1 MEKRIITIVST
12 ANSNKVELE
21 TDATTLGELKAAM
34 RQANIAYE
42 GMTFYEGL
50 TKSEMIDDASLLP
63 HDVVRNGQTTNNLV
77 FMLTNTNKKIRSG
90 YDRTELY
97 QIIKAKGLAEAC
109 KEKYG
114 KNFTMCKTSELE
126 DLVNSCCGA
135 SKSGQP
141 ASKKPA
147 AQKEEKQPEVANNAA
162 QQMLEKFAAG
172 FDKLLEILEDNSCL
186 DEDDVERIKD
196 CMIVREENEKALYKN
211 EEINDMFSFLK
222 R

>member
-50 TKSEMIDDASLLP
+50 TKSELVDNASLLP

-90 YDRTELY
+90 YDRLELY
-97 QIIKAKGLAEAC
+97 NIIKEKGLAEEC
-109 KEKYG
+109 KKKFG

-126 DLVNSCCGA
+126 ELV
-135 SKSGQP
+135 SGGTTKKP

-147 AQKEEKQPEVANNAA
+147 QKEEKQETANNST
-162 QQMLEKFAAG
+162 QQELTALSMG
-172 FDKLLEILEDNSCL
+172 FNKLLEILEDNDVI
-186 DEDDVERIKD
+186 DEDDVERIKG
-196 CMIVREENEKALYKN
+196 CLVVREKNEKALYKN
-211 EEINDMFSFLK
+211 DEIDDMFSFLK
-222 R
+222 KK

>member
-90 YDRTELY
+90 YDRLELY
-97 QIIKAKGLAEAC
+97 NIIKEKGLAEEC
-109 KEKYG
+109 KKRFG

-126 DLVNSCCGA
+126 DLVNFHTCA
-135 SKSGQP
+135 SKNGQP
-141 ASKKPA
+141 APKKPA
-147 AQKEEKQPEVANNAA
+147 APKEAKQPEAANNAT
-162 QQMLEKFAAG
+162 QQMFAMFTTA
-172 FDKLLEILEDNSCL
+172 FDKLLEILEDNDCL
-186 DEDDVERIKD
+186 DKDDVERIKG
-196 CMIVREENEKALYKN
+196 CMTVREENEKALYKN
-211 EEINDMFSFLK
+211 DEIDDMFAFLK
-222 R
+222 K

>member
-50 TKSEMIDDASLLP
+50 TKSELVDDASLLP

-90 YDRTELY
+90 YDRLELY
-97 QIIKAKGLAEAC
+97 NIIKEKGLAEEC
-109 KEKYG
+109 KKKFG

-126 DLVNSCCGA
+126 ALVAGA
-135 SKSGQP
+135 SKSSAKTAVAAKP
-141 ASKKPA
+141 AKTASKVAEK
-147 AQKEEKQPEVANNAA
+147 KEECKHCKCEEAI
-162 QQMLEKFAAG
+162 KC
-172 FDKLLEILEDNSCL
+172 LLEILYDNDVISEEEQ
-186 DEDDVERIKD
+186 DEVLEKLGQSE
-196 CMIVREENEKALYKN
+196 REEKEDSLYKN
-211 EEINDMFSFLK
+211 DEIDNMFSFLK
-222 R
+222 K